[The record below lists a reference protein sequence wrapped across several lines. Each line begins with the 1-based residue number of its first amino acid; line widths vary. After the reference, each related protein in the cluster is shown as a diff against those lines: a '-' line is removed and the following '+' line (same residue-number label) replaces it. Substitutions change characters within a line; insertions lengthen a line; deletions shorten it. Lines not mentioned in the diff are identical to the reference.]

1 MFEPCG
7 YDSTLKSTHN
17 TSVYS
22 PYIFFQLPG
31 WVPVCKT
38 FDLLSKS
45 KILTVSRRIGER
57 WSVGGI
63 KNTSCYN
70 MPPSILHIE
79 SIYLLHFLH
88 LYNGFQDYCNF
99 YATIFWYVVLLH
111 NSIPA
116 CGAPRTTP
124 ITSKI
129 RCIPSHL
136 KWFFSDVSPLMPI
149 WPLSNEFIQQ
159 KSPVNLI
166 HVALMKL

>member
-1 MFEPCG
+1 MFESCG
-7 YDSTLKSTHN
+7 YNSTLMVFLDLVECQLAKPLTF
-17 TSVYS
+17 S
-22 PYIFFQLPG
+22 PKVKYWQWADVQG
-31 WVPVCKT
+31 N
-38 FDLLSKS
+38 DGQSK
-45 KILTVSRRIGER
+45 VF
-57 WSVGGI
+57 
-63 KNTSCYN
+63 KNTSCNN

-116 CGAPRTTP
+116 CSGPRTTP

-129 RCIPSHL
+129 RYMPTHC

-149 WPLSNEFIQQ
+149 RPLSNEFIQQ